1 MLNTASIGAPR
12 LSNYNSQEALKQYR
26 QLGLETHINNASPH
40 RLIQLLMEGAL
51 ERLIAAQ
58 AAMERG
64 DTATKGVLIGKTMGI
79 ISGLRSALDMN
90 VQDTNLPEN
99 LDNLYDYMGR
109 QLLEASMHNNVALV
123 VEVIGLLSTIK
134 SGWDG
139 IEQQV

>member
-1 MLNTASIGAPR
+1 

-26 QLGLETHINNASPH
+26 QLGLETEINNATPH

-51 ERLIAAQ
+51 ERLNGAK

-64 DTATKGVLIGKTMGI
+64 DVASKGALIGKAMGI
-79 ISGLRSALDMN
+79 ISGLRSSLDMD
-90 VQDTNLPEN
+90 VEGTNLPEH

-109 QLLEASMHNNVALV
+109 RLLEASSFNKTEIVT
-123 VEVIGLLSTIK
+123 EVIDLLKTVK

-139 IEQQV
+139 IEPQA